1 MSNYKRK
8 QRIFYI
14 LSPDYLKT
22 LKVLTASEL
31 AKLLGIKRE
40 NIKREHLDIY
50 LVTNPTFRGCPIAE
64 E

>member
-1 MSNYKRK
+1 MEYEMKRK

-22 LKVLTASEL
+22 LKVLTAREL
-31 AKLLGIKRE
+31 AELLG
-40 NIKREHLDIY
+40 IKREHLDIY
-50 LVTNPTFRGCPIAE
+50 LITNPTFRGCPIAE

>member
-22 LKVLTASEL
+22 LKILTAREL
-31 AKLLGIKRE
+31 EAVL
-40 NIKREHLDIY
+40 
-50 LVTNPTFRGCPIAE
+50 
-64 E
+64 

>member
-22 LKVLTASEL
+22 LKILLASEL

-40 NIKREHLDIY
+40 HLDIY
-50 LVTNPTFRGCPIAE
+50 LITNPTFRGYPIAE

>member
-22 LKVLTASEL
+22 LKILTASEL
-31 AKLLGIKRE
+31 AELLGIKRE
-40 NIKREHLDIY
+40 YLDIY
-50 LVTNPTFRGCPIAE
+50 LVTNPTFRGYPIAE

>member
-1 MSNYKRK
+1 MRNYKRK

-22 LKVLTASEL
+22 LKILTASEL
-31 AKLLGIKRE
+31 AELLG
-40 NIKREHLDIY
+40 IKREHLDIY
-50 LVTNPTFRGCPIAE
+50 LVTNPTFRGYPIAE

>member
-1 MSNYKRK
+1 MEYEMKRK

-22 LKVLTASEL
+22 LKILTASEL
-31 AKLLGIKRE
+31 AELLG
-40 NIKREHLDIY
+40 IKREHLDIY
-50 LVTNPTFRGCPIAE
+50 LVTNPTFRGYPIAE

>member
-31 AKLLGIKRE
+31 AELLGIR
-40 NIKREHLDIY
+40 REHLDIY
-50 LVTNPTFRGCPIAE
+50 LVTNPTFRGYPIAE

>member
-1 MSNYKRK
+1 MSNYKRR

-22 LKVLTASEL
+22 LKILTASEL
-31 AKLLGIKRE
+31 AELLG
-40 NIKREHLDIY
+40 IKREHLDIY
-50 LVTNPTFRGCPIAE
+50 LVTNPTFRGYPIAE

>member
-1 MSNYKRK
+1 MEYEMKRK

-14 LSPDYLKT
+14 LSPDYKKT

-31 AKLLGIKRE
+31 AELLG
-40 NIKREHLDIY
+40 IKREHLDIY
-50 LVTNPTFRGCPIAE
+50 LVTNPTFRGYPIAE

>member
-1 MSNYKRK
+1 MEYEMKRK

-14 LSPDYLKT
+14 LSPDYQKT
-22 LKVLTASEL
+22 LRVLTASEL

-40 NIKREHLDIY
+40 HLGIY
-50 LVTNPTFRGCPIAE
+50 LVTNPTFRGYPIAE

>member
-1 MSNYKRK
+1 MKRK

-14 LSPDYLKT
+14 LSPDYQKT
-22 LKVLTASEL
+22 LRVLTASEL

-40 NIKREHLDIY
+40 HLDIY
-50 LVTNPTFRGCPIAE
+50 LVTNQFYKGYSIAE

>member
-22 LKVLTASEL
+22 LKVLTANEL
-31 AKLLGIKRE
+31 AELLGIRRE
-40 NIKREHLDIY
+40 YLDIY
-50 LVTNPTFRGCPIAE
+50 LVTNPTFRGYPIAE

>member
-1 MSNYKRK
+1 MNNYKRK

-31 AKLLGIKRE
+31 AELLGIR
-40 NIKREHLDIY
+40 REHLDIY
-50 LVTNPTFRGCPIAE
+50 LVTNPTFRGYPIAE

>member
-1 MSNYKRK
+1 MKRK

-14 LSPDYLKT
+14 LSPDYKKT
-22 LKVLTASEL
+22 LRVLTASEL

-40 NIKREHLDIY
+40 HLDIY
-50 LVTNPTFRGCPIAE
+50 LVTNPTFMGYPIAE

>member
-22 LKVLTASEL
+22 LKILMASEL
-31 AKLLGIKRE
+31 AELLG
-40 NIKREHLDIY
+40 IKREHLDIY
-50 LVTNPTFRGCPIAE
+50 LVTNPTFRGYPIAE

>member
-22 LKVLTASEL
+22 LKVLTANEL
-31 AKLLGIKRE
+31 AELLGIR
-40 NIKREHLDIY
+40 REHLDIY
-50 LVTNPTFRGCPIAE
+50 LVTNPTFKGCPIAE